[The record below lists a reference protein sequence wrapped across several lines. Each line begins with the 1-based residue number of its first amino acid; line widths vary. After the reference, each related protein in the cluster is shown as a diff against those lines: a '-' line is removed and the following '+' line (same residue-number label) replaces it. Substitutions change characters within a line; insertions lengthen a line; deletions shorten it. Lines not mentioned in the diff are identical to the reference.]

1 MTSSLLGLL
10 ILLSPPPSA
19 EKVIATAAIEAGK
32 QHKNVLVYFHASW
45 CSWCRRTDGL
55 LASSTFGQKFRDSY
69 VVAQV
74 TIRERDEK
82 RALENS
88 GWEDV
93 LLKIRGTKDHD
104 VPYLAV
110 LDSKRKKLGD
120 GYRYAEGTVPGNGGY
135 PHTGP
140 EADAFV
146 DLIRQTGKAF
156 SEQDLTK
163 LKAYFL
169 LQ

>member
-1 MTSSLLGLL
+1 MTSTLLGFLL
-10 ILLSPPPSA
+10 LASPPPSA
-19 EKVIATAAIEAGK
+19 DQVITRAASEAAK

-55 LASSTFGQKFRDSY
+55 FASPEFGKKFSDSY
-69 VVAQV
+69 VIAQI

-82 RALENS
+82 RAMENP
-88 GWEDV
+88 GWEET
-93 LLKIRGTKDHD
+93 LLKIRGTKDKD
-104 VPYLAV
+104 VPYFAV

-120 GYRYAEGTVPGNGGY
+120 GYRYAEGTIPGNGGY
-135 PHTGP
+135 PKTGP

-156 SEQDLTK
+156 TEQDLSK

>member
-10 ILLSPPPSA
+10 ILALSPPSA
-19 EKVIATAAIEAGK
+19 DKVIANAAAEAGR

-55 LASSTFGQKFRDSY
+55 LAHPEFGKKFSDSY
-69 VVAQV
+69 VIAEI

-82 RALENS
+82 RALENA
-88 GWEDV
+88 GWDKA
-93 LLKIRGTKDHD
+93 LLKIRGTKDQD
-104 VPYLAV
+104 VPYLVV

-120 GYRYAEGTVPGNGGY
+120 GYRYAEGAVPGNGGY

-146 DLIRQTGKAF
+146 GLIRQTGKAF
-156 SEQDLTK
+156 TEQDLTK